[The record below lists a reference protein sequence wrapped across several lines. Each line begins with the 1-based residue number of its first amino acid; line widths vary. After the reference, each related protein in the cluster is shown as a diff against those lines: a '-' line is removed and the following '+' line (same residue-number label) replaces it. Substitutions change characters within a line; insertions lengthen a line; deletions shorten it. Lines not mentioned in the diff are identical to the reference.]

1 MSTEIE
7 PGDHVHHAPS
17 GEDWVVLRVIGEY
30 LEPAGWP
37 RSQSLLADCTLIRKG
52 TPEQRQ
58 EMIDYVERGRGGGA

>member
-1 MSTEIE
+1 MDQIE

-37 RSQSLLADCTLIRKG
+37 RSQGRLSDCTLIRKG

-58 EMIDYVERGRGGGA
+58 EMIDYVQRRQGGES